1 MRLRR
6 GMAGI
11 DVLHET
17 TGTWV
22 DLRAAGGEELPSGI
36 VDFLGAGER
45 ARDAARDLVDR
56 AVTAGTATAS
66 TSFAAL
72 PFEPRSLR
80 CFAGWDQHWHQAA
93 EQMVRRNLPAVV
105 PLAKAFQAIARKP
118 FPPLR
123 PGAAASQH
131 PIYYTGNHLSV
142 VGDGEPMAWPAYTEL
157 LDFELE
163 FGAVVVRPVVS
174 ASTAEA
180 EAAIGGFVV
189 FNDFSARDVQW
200 DEQRNGP
207 FGPVVKTKTFGS
219 SMSAEVVTADEVLP
233 HLTDL
238 RGTVTVNGEVW
249 SETSTRGGRWSLVD
263 GLAYA
268 SRSESIGPGELL
280 TSGTLPSGCGME
292 LDRWVRPGD
301 VVRLEVERIGSVTN
315 TVAEPA

>member
-6 GMAGI
+6 GATGI
-11 DVLHET
+11 DVLHEP
-17 TGTWV
+17 TGSWI
-22 DLRAAGGEELPSGI
+22 DLKAAGGESLPVS
-36 VDFLGAGER
+36 VVEFLGLGER
-45 ARDAARDLVDR
+45 ARDTARELVDR
-56 AVTAGTATAS
+56 AVTAGTATATTFS
-66 TSFAAL
+66 PL

-80 CFAGWDQHWHQAA
+80 CFAGWDTHWHQAA
-93 EQMVRRNLPAVV
+93 ESMVRRNLPAVL
-105 PLAKAFQAIARKP
+105 PLAKTYQAIMRKP

-123 PGAAASQH
+123 PGSAVFEH

-142 VGDGEPMAWPAYTEL
+142 VGDRAPMLWPGYTEL

-163 FGAVVVRPVVS
+163 YGALVVRPVRD
-174 ASTAEA
+174 ASPAEA

-233 HLTDL
+233 HLGNL
-238 RGTVTVNGEVW
+238 RGSVTVNGEVW
-249 SETSTRGGRWSLVD
+249 TQTSTEGGRWSVAD

-268 SRSESIGPGELL
+268 SRAEDIGPGELL

-292 LDRWVRPGD
+292 LDRWIQPGD
-301 VVRLEVERIGSVTN
+301 VVRLEIERIGSVTN
-315 TVAEPA
+315 TVAQRG